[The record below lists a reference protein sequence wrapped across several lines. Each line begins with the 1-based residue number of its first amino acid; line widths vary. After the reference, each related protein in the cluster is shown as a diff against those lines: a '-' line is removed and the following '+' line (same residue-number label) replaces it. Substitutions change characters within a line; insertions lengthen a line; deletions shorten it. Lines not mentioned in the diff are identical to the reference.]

1 MVNLKY
7 LILIILIFILK
18 IQHLSASENIAFIN
32 LDKVLQNS
40 NIGQKLLQEI
50 QYQNNKNISELK
62 NNEKDLKKDEN
73 DLNKIK
79 NIITEEEYENKLNLL
94 KEKITNYRNK
104 KSQMVKIIEEQR
116 NLKLENFF
124 SKINPLIQDYMN
136 KNSINIL
143 LDQKNVFIGKSS
155 SDITDVLIEE
165 INKKFN

>member
-104 KSQMVKIIEEQR
+104 KSQMVKTIEEQR

>member
-1 MVNLKY
+1 
-7 LILIILIFILK
+7 
-18 IQHLSASENIAFIN
+18 
-32 LDKVLQNS
+32 LDLF
-40 NIGQKLLQEI
+40 
-50 QYQNNKNISELK
+50 
-62 NNEKDLKKDEN
+62 DLKKDEN
-73 DLNKIK
+73 ELSKIK